1 MARASPKN
9 SDWVKLFGSFPKPSF
24 WKISTVDID
33 GILAAAC
40 RTVWLQAI
48 PMSLN
53 AMAPIDAQAQL
64 LSPKLAD
71 PVN

>member
-1 MARASPKN
+1 M
-9 SDWVKLFGSFPKPSF
+9 
-24 WKISTVDID
+24 VDID
-33 GILAAAC
+33 GILAVAR